1 MENQA
6 EWHGTAPNEEQYKRA
21 MQELSQEVL

>member
-6 EWHGTAPNEEQYKRA
+6 EWHGTAPNERQYKSA
-21 MQELSQEVL
+21 MRELTREER